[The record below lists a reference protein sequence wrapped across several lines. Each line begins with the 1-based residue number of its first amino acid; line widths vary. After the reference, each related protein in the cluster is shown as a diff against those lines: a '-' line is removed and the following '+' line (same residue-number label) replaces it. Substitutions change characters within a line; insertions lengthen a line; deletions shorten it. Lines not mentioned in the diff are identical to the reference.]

1 MMRSPIG
8 AVALFVWAAF
18 GGEASPETLR
28 LSPAP
33 GSPLAVA
40 GQPNGVAS
48 ADLNAD
54 GKADLVVT
62 HGASSISILL
72 GSGRGGFSHAPGSP
86 LPVSSRPHLA
96 ALGDLNGDA
105 NPDLVVTGHDSHGVF
120 VWRGDGTGRFEPVR
134 GSPFPA
140 LADGKPHNHGLA
152 LGDLDRDGD
161 LDVATT
167 DDEAHV
173 VAVLLNDG
181 RGALRPAKH
190 SPFAVGRQPY
200 PLALGDLNGNGSLD
214 VVTPNVGSASVSVL
228 LGDGRGGFAPVPTGP
243 VHVTARPYF
252 VALGDLDGDSRLD
265 AVTIHDDVALATQ
278 LAGDGQGGL
287 RPVGAPF
294 DIGRRGAK
302 AVLHDMDRDRNTDLV
317 VAVGGAVAVLL
328 GNGRFGWAPVPG
340 SPFPV
345 GRGAWSLAVADFDG
359 DGRSDVATADLE
371 AGTLSVLLQR

>member
-1 MMRSPIG
+1 
-8 AVALFVWAAF
+8 
-18 GGEASPETLR
+18 
-28 LSPAP
+28 
-33 GSPLAVA
+33 VA

-62 HGASSISILL
+62 HGAGSVSILL
-72 GSGRGGFSHAPGSP
+72 GNGRGGFSHAAGSA
-86 LPVSSRPHLA
+86 LPVSSPPHLA
-96 ALGDLNGDA
+96 ALGDLDGDA
-105 NPDLVVTGHDSHGVF
+105 KLDLVVTGHDSHGVF
-120 VWRGDGTGRFEPVR
+120 VWRGDGSGRFEPVR

-140 LADGKPHNHGLA
+140 LLGGKPHNHGLA
-152 LGDLDRDGD
+152 LGDLDADGD

-173 VAVLLNDG
+173 VAVLRNDG
-181 RGALRPAKH
+181 AGGFRPAEH

-200 PLALGDLNGNGSLD
+200 PLALGDLNGDGSLD
-214 VVTPNVGSASVSVL
+214 VVTPNVGSVSVSVL
-228 LGDGRGGFAPVPTGP
+228 LGDGRGGFAPAPSGP
-243 VHVTARPYF
+243 IRVTARPYY
-252 VALGDLDGDSRLD
+252 VALGDLDGDSQLD
-265 AVTIHDDVALATQ
+265 AVTIHDDIALATV
-278 LAGDGQGGL
+278 LTGDGKGGL
-287 RPVGAPF
+287 QPAGALL
-294 DIGRRGAK
+294 DLGRRGAK
-302 AVLHDMDRDRNTDLV
+302 AVLHDLDRDGKSDLV

-328 GNGRFGWAPVPG
+328 GNGKGGFARVPG

>member
-1 MMRSPIG
+1 
-8 AVALFVWAAF
+8 
-18 GGEASPETLR
+18 
-28 LSPAP
+28 LSAAP
-33 GSPLAVA
+33 GSPIAVA

-62 HGASSISILL
+62 HGGGSVSILL
-72 GSGRGGFSHAPGSP
+72 GNGRGGFSHAPGSP
-86 LPVSSRPHLA
+86 LPVSSPPHLA
-96 ALGDLNGDA
+96 ALGDMDGDA
-105 NPDLVVTGHDSHGVF
+105 KLDLVVTGHDSHGVF
-120 VWRGDGTGRFEPVR
+120 VWRGDGAGRFEPVR
-134 GSPFPA
+134 GSPFSA
-140 LADGKPHNHGLA
+140 LSGGKPHNHGLA

-181 RGALRPAKH
+181 RRGFRAAEH
-190 SPFAVGRQPY
+190 SPFAVGNQPY
-200 PLALGDLNGNGSLD
+200 PLALGDLNGDGSLD

-228 LGDGRGGFAPVPTGP
+228 LGDGRGGFALARTGP
-243 VHVTARPYF
+243 ISTARPYF

-265 AVTIHDDVALATQ
+265 AVTIHDDVALATA
-278 LAGDGQGGL
+278 LKGDGQGGL

-294 DIGRRGAK
+294 GIGRRGAK
-302 AVLHDMDRDRNTDLV
+302 AVLHDMDRDGKTDLV

-328 GNGRFGWAPVPG
+328 GNGKGGFTPLAG

-345 GRGAWSLAVADFDG
+345 GRGAWSLAIADFDG
-359 DGRSDVATADLE
+359 DGRPDVATADLE